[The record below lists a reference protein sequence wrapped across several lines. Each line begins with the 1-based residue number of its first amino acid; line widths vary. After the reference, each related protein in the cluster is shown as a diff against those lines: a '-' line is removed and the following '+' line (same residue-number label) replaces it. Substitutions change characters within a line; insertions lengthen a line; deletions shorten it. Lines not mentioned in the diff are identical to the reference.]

1 MKISCRKK
9 TALNSKKDAVLIPV
23 YRNIRPL
30 KPLTG
35 KKIEDE
41 INRIIAS
48 EYFAYEEKEFTG
60 FFMEIGGKLK
70 KVYLVSVPKDP
81 ADFRYYT
88 ELGGNFAKLLKKE
101 RITSFSMLALE
112 DVYMEKKDTLFTKS
126 FLDGFFFGLYSFDTF
141 KTKQEKGYQF
151 EEAEVITAFT
161 KLKRFVDENAEG
173 WNSVY
178 EAIYMAKDLINTP
191 PADMTPEIFA
201 AKAMELATGSLKVE
215 LVGDMDVLKNEYPLV
230 HAVGKGSS
238 NQPKFLKM
246 QYNGAPEETR
256 HIALVGKG
264 VTFDS
269 GGTNLKPTGN
279 IEDMKVDMS
288 GAATVL
294 AVTKIASDTGMKI
307 NIRTYIPLVENII
320 GTCAYKPGDILTS
333 KMGKTIEIL
342 NTDAEGR
349 LILADALY
357 EATSTDP
364 EVIIDVATLTGACVV
379 ALGSLCA
386 GLFSNRK
393 FLAKNIS
400 DISGEIGEDI
410 WELPLLEA
418 YQERIKSDIADL
430 RNIAKQKG
438 EAGSTIAGLFL
449 QEFVDNWPWIHLD
462 IAGPAYL
469 NEPHPVFGKHA
480 TGFGIRLISEFI
492 KTHYAIQN

>member
-23 YRNIRPL
+23 YRNMRPL
-30 KPLTG
+30 KMLTG

-41 INRIIAS
+41 INNVIAS
-48 EYFAYEEKEFTG
+48 DYFSYEEKEFTG

-70 KVYLVSVPKDP
+70 KIYLVTVPKDP
-81 ADFRYYT
+81 ADYRYYT
-88 ELGGNFAKLLKKE
+88 ELGGSFAKLLKKE
-101 RITSFSMLALE
+101 RITSFSVLALE
-112 DVYMEKKDTLFTKS
+112 DIYMEKRDVNFTKS
-126 FLDGFFFGLYSFDTF
+126 FLDGFFFGQYSFDTF
-141 KTKQEKGYQF
+141 KSKTEKSYQF

-161 KLKRFVDENAEG
+161 KLKRHVDDNAEN
-173 WNSVY
+173 WNSVF
-178 EAIYMAKDLINTP
+178 ESIFLAKELINTP

-201 AKAMELATGSLKVE
+201 DKALEMASDTLKVE
-215 LVGDMDVLKNEYPLV
+215 VIDDIEVLEKDFPLV
-230 HAVGKGSS
+230 YQVGKGST
-238 NQPKFLKM
+238 NLPRFLKIE
-246 QYNGAPEETR
+246 YTGVPESEQ
-256 HIALVGKG
+256 HVALVGKG
-264 VTFDS
+264 VTFDA
-269 GGTNLKPTGN
+269 GGTNLKPSGF
-279 IEDMKVDMS
+279 IEDMKTDMS

-294 AVTKIASDTGMKI
+294 AVTKIAADTAQRI
-307 NIRTYIPLVENII
+307 NIKTYIPLVENII

-357 EATSTDP
+357 EATKTDP

-379 ALGSLCA
+379 ALGSHCA

-393 FLAKNIS
+393 FLAKNIQDVS
-400 DISGEIGEDI
+400 SAIGEDI

-418 YQERIKSDIADL
+418 YQERVKSDIADL
-430 RNIAKQKG
+430 RNISKQKG

-449 QEFVDNWPWIHLD
+449 QEFVENWPWIHLD

-469 NEPHPVFGKHA
+469 AEPHPVFGKHA
-480 TGFGIRLISEFI
+480 TGFGVRLISNFLNTNYSI
-492 KTHYAIQN
+492 D

>member
-9 TALNSKKDAVLIPV
+9 TALNSKKDAILIPV
-23 YRNIRPL
+23 FRNMRPL

-41 INRIIAS
+41 INNVIS
-48 EYFAYEEKEFTG
+48 SDYFSYEEKEFTG

-70 KVYLVSVPKDP
+70 KVYLVTVPKDP
-81 ADFRYYT
+81 ASYRYYT
-88 ELGGNFAKLLKKE
+88 ELGSRFMKMLKAE
-101 RITSFSMLALE
+101 RITSFSILSFEDIYLE
-112 DVYMEKKDTLFTKS
+112 KRDTSYTKS
-126 FLDGFFFGLYSFDTF
+126 FIDGLFFGQYSFDTF
-141 KTKQEKGYQF
+141 KSKPEKSYVF
-151 EEAEVITAFT
+151 EEVEVITAFT
-161 KLKRFVDENAEG
+161 KLKRFVDESAES
-173 WNSVY
+173 WNSAF
-178 EAIYMAKDLINTP
+178 ESIYLAKDLINTP

-201 AKAMELATGSLKVE
+201 EKALSLADEKLKVSVIDDIE
-215 LVGDMDVLKNEYPLV
+215 VLKADFPLV
-230 HAVGKGSS
+230 YAVGKGST
-238 NQPKFLKM
+238 NLPRFLKLE
-246 QYNGAPEETR
+246 YNGAPESEK
-256 HIALVGKG
+256 HVALVGKG

-269 GGTNLKPTGN
+269 GGSNLKPTGA
-279 IEDMKVDMS
+279 IEDMKTDMS
-288 GAATVL
+288 GGATVL
-294 AVTKIASDTGMKI
+294 AVTKMAADTGMAI
-307 NIRTYIPLVENII
+307 NIKTYIPLVENII

-357 EATSTDP
+357 EATKTDP
-364 EVIIDVATLTGACVV
+364 EVIIDVATLTGACIV
-379 ALGSLCA
+379 ALGSHCA

-400 DISGEIGEDI
+400 DVSGELGEDI

-418 YQERIKSDIADL
+418 YEDRIKSDIADL

-469 NEPHPVFGKHA
+469 NEPHPVFGNHA
-480 TGFGIRLISEFI
+480 TGFGVRLIAEFL
-492 KTHYAIQN
+492 KSNYAVN

>member
-9 TALNSKKDAVLIPV
+9 TALNSKKDAILIPV
-23 YRNIRPL
+23 YRNMRPL
-30 KPLTG
+30 KTLTG

-41 INRIIAS
+41 INNVIAS
-48 EYFAYEEKEFTG
+48 DYFSYEEKEFTG

-70 KVYLVSVPKDP
+70 KIYLVTVPKD
-81 ADFRYYT
+81 ASDYRFYT
-88 ELGGNFAKLLKKE
+88 ELGGSFAQLLRKE
-101 RITSFSMLALE
+101 RITSFSILAFE
-112 DVYMEKKDTLFTKS
+112 DIYLEKKDTLFTKS
-126 FLDGFFFGLYSFDTF
+126 FLDGFFFGQYSFDTF
-141 KTKQEKGYQF
+141 KSKQDKNYQF

-161 KLKRFVDENAEG
+161 KLKRFVDENAEN
-173 WNSVY
+173 WNSVF
-178 EAIYMAKDLINTP
+178 ESIYLAKELINTP

-201 AKAMELATGSLKVE
+201 NQALTLASKTLKVE
-215 LVGDMDVLKNEYPLV
+215 VVSDMDILAKDYPLV
-230 HAVGKGSS
+230 YAVGKGSS
-238 NQPKFLKM
+238 NLPRFLKLE
-246 QYNGAPEETR
+246 YTGVPSSDN
-256 HIALVGKG
+256 HVALVGKG

-269 GGTNLKPTGN
+269 GGTNLKPSGN

-294 AVTKIASDTGMKI
+294 AVTKIAHDTEMKI
-307 NIRTYIPLVENII
+307 NIKTYIPLAENII
-320 GTCAYKPGDILTS
+320 GTCAYRPGDILTS
-333 KMGKTIEIL
+333 KMGKTIEVL

-357 EATSTDP
+357 ESTKTDP

-379 ALGSLCA
+379 ALGSHCA

-400 DISGEIGEDI
+400 DISGELGEDI

-418 YQERIKSDIADL
+418 YQERIKSDVADL
-430 RNIAKQKG
+430 RNISKQKG

-469 NEPHPVFGKHA
+469 HEAHPVFGKHA
-480 TGFGIRLISEFI
+480 TGFGIRLIADFL
-492 KTHYAIQN
+492 KTNYTVDN

>member
-9 TALNSKKDAVLIPV
+9 TALNSKKDAILIPV
-23 YRNIRPL
+23 YRNMRPL

-41 INRIIAS
+41 INDMIAS
-48 EYFAYEEKEFTG
+48 DYFSYEEKEFTG

-70 KVYLVSVPKDP
+70 KIYLVTVPKDP
-81 ADFRYYT
+81 ADYRYYT
-88 ELGGNFAKLLKKE
+88 ALGGSFAQILKKE
-101 RITSFSMLALE
+101 RITSFSILSFE
-112 DVYMEKKDTLFTKS
+112 DIYLEKKDVMFTKS
-126 FLDGFFFGLYSFDTF
+126 FLDGFFFGQYSFDQF
-141 KTKQEKGYQF
+141 KSKQEKNYQF

-161 KLKRFVDENAEG
+161 KLKRFVDENADG
-173 WNSVY
+173 WNSVF
-178 EAIYMAKDLINTP
+178 ESIFLAKDLINTP

-201 AKAMELATGSLKVE
+201 EKALELASDTLKVD
-215 LVGDMDVLKNEYPLV
+215 VVSDMDALREEYPLV
-230 HAVGKGSS
+230 YGVGKGSS
-238 NQPKFLKM
+238 NPPRFLRLE
-246 QYNGAPEETR
+246 YTGAPEAEQ
-256 HIALVGKG
+256 HVALVGKG

-269 GGTNLKPTGN
+269 GGTNLKPTGS
-279 IEDMKVDMS
+279 IETMKTDMS

-294 AVTKIASDTGMKI
+294 AVTKIASDTGMEL
-307 NIRTYIPLVENII
+307 NIKTYIPLVENII

-357 EATSTDP
+357 AATQTDP
-364 EVIIDVATLTGACVV
+364 EVIIDVATLTGACIV
-379 ALGSLCA
+379 ALGSHCA

-418 YQERIKSDIADL
+418 YQERVKSDVADL
-430 RNIAKQKG
+430 RNISKEKG

-462 IAGPAYL
+462 IAGPAFL
-469 NEPHPVFGKHA
+469 EAPHPVFGKYA
-480 TGFGIRLISEFI
+480 TGFGVRLISDFL
-492 KTHYAIQN
+492 KTHYTVSE

>member
-23 YRNIRPL
+23 YRNMRPL
-30 KPLTG
+30 KMLTG

-41 INRIIAS
+41 INDVIAS
-48 EYFAYEEKEFTG
+48 DYFSYEEKEFTG

-70 KVYLVSVPKDP
+70 KIYLVTVPKEP
-81 ADFRYYT
+81 ADYRYYT
-88 ELGGNFAKLLKKE
+88 ELGGSFAKLLKKE
-101 RITSFSMLALE
+101 RITSFSVLAFE
-112 DVYMEKKDTLFTKS
+112 DIYMEKRDCGFTKS
-126 FLDGFFFGLYSFDTF
+126 FLDGFFFGQYSFDTF
-141 KTKQEKGYQF
+141 KSKNEKNYQF

-161 KLKRFVDENAEG
+161 KLKRFVDDNAEN
-173 WNSVY
+173 WNCIFES
-178 EAIYMAKDLINTP
+178 IYLAKDLINTP
-191 PADMTPEIFA
+191 PADMTPELFA
-201 AKAMELATGSLKVE
+201 AKAAGFASDKLKVE
-215 LVGDMDVLKNEYPLV
+215 VIGDMYVLEKDYPLV
-230 HAVGKGSS
+230 YAVGKGST
-238 NQPKFLKM
+238 NLPKFLKVE
-246 QYNGAPEETR
+246 YTGVPESDK
-256 HIALVGKG
+256 HVALVGKG

-269 GGTNLKPTGN
+269 GGTNLKPTGS
-279 IEDMKVDMS
+279 IEDMKTDMS

-294 AVTKIASDTGMKI
+294 AVTKIAHDTQMKI
-307 NIRTYIPLVENII
+307 NIKTYIPLVENII

-349 LILADALY
+349 LVLADALY
-357 EATSTDP
+357 EATKTDP

-379 ALGSLCA
+379 ALGSHCA

-393 FLAKNIS
+393 FLAKNIQDVS
-400 DISGEIGEDI
+400 SEIGEDI

-418 YQERIKSDIADL
+418 YQERVKSDVADL
-430 RNIAKQKG
+430 RNISKQKG

-480 TGFGIRLISEFI
+480 TGFGVRLISRFLDANYSISE
-492 KTHYAIQN
+492 

>member
-23 YRNIRPL
+23 YRNMRPL
-30 KPLTG
+30 KALTG

-41 INRIIAS
+41 INEMMGS
-48 EYFAYEEKEFTG
+48 GYFSFEEKEFTG

-70 KVYLVSVPKDP
+70 KIYLLTVPKDP
-81 ADFRYYT
+81 ADYKYYT
-88 ELGGNFAKLLKKE
+88 ELGSSFAQLLKKE
-101 RITSFSMLALE
+101 RITSFSILSFE
-112 DVYMEKKDTLFTKS
+112 DIYMEKRDTLYTKS
-126 FLDGFFFGLYSFDTF
+126 FLDGFLFGQYSYDAF
-141 KTKQEKGYQF
+141 KTKTDKNYQF

-161 KLKRFVDENAEG
+161 KLKRYVDENAEN
-173 WNSVY
+173 WNLAFES
-178 EAIYMAKDLINTP
+178 IYMAKDLINTP
-191 PADMTPEIFA
+191 PADLTPETFA
-201 AKAMELATGSLKVE
+201 EKAMELADENLKVQ
-215 LVGDMDVLKNEYPLV
+215 VISDQKVLKKDFPLV

-238 NQPKFLKM
+238 NPPRFVTLE
-246 QYNGAPEETR
+246 YTGAPGSSQ

-269 GGTNLKPTGN
+269 GGTNLKPSGS

-294 AVTKIASDTGMKI
+294 AVTKIARDTGMKV
-307 NIRTYIPLVENII
+307 NIKTYIPMVENII
-320 GTCAYKPGDILTS
+320 GTCAYRPGDILTS

-357 EATSTDP
+357 TATKTDP

-379 ALGSLCA
+379 ALGSFCA

-400 DISGEIGEDI
+400 DVSNELGEDI

-418 YQERIKSDIADL
+418 YQPRIKSDIADL
-430 RNIAKQKG
+430 RNISKQKG

-469 NEPHPVFGKHA
+469 NEAHPVFGKHA
-480 TGFGIRLISEFI
+480 SGFGVRLLADFI
-492 KTHYAIQN
+492 KINYSVND

>member
-23 YRNIRPL
+23 YRNMRPL

-41 INRIIAS
+41 INNVIS
-48 EYFAYEEKEFTG
+48 SDYFSYEEKEFTG
-60 FFMEIGGKLK
+60 FFMEIGGKLR
-70 KVYLVSVPKDP
+70 KVYLVTVPKDP
-81 ADFRYYT
+81 AGYRYYT
-88 ELGGNFAKLLKKE
+88 ELGGAFAKLLKSE
-101 RITSFSMLALE
+101 RITSFSILSFE
-112 DVYMEKKDTLFTKS
+112 DIYLEKKDTMFTKS
-126 FLDGFFFGLYSFDTF
+126 FLDGFFFGQYSFDTF
-141 KTKQEKGYQF
+141 KSKVEKSYQF

-161 KLKRFVDENAEG
+161 KLKRFVDESAEKWNAVFD
-173 WNSVY
+173 S
-178 EAIYMAKDLINTP
+178 IYMAKDLINTP

-201 AKAMELATGSLKVE
+201 EKALELAGDKLKVSVVDDVE
-215 LVGDMDVLKNEYPLV
+215 VLKKDYPLV
-230 HAVGKGSS
+230 YAVGKGST
-238 NQPKFLKM
+238 NLPRFLKLE
-246 QYNGAPEETR
+246 YNGAPATTQ
-256 HIALVGKG
+256 HVALVGKG

-269 GGTNLKPTGN
+269 GGSNLKPTGS
-279 IEDMKVDMS
+279 IEDMKTDMS

-294 AVTKIASDTGMKI
+294 AVTKIAADTDMAI
-307 NIRTYIPLVENII
+307 NIKTYIPLVENII

-333 KMGKTIEIL
+333 KMGKTVEVL

-357 EATSTDP
+357 ESIQTDP

-379 ALGSLCA
+379 ALGSHCA

-400 DISGEIGEDI
+400 DVSGEIGEDI

-418 YQERIKSDIADL
+418 YQERIKSDVADL
-430 RNIAKQKG
+430 RNIAKPG
-438 EAGSTIAGLFL
+438 REAGSTIAGLFL

-469 NEPHPVFGKHA
+469 ETAHPVFGKHA
-480 TGFGIRLISEFI
+480 TGFGIRLITEFLQ
-492 KTHYAIQN
+492 THYSVTE